1 LRRALLLAVILG
13 VALTLQATIFDFIR
27 FLGVKPDLVL
37 LVVIYYGFIHG
48 SREGA
53 YLGFLGGLL
62 SDFLTGHYIGLNALS
77 KMAAGYAVGIGKT
90 SLYKESIVI
99 ATVVAFVGSIVGQT
113 VYYLILL
120 VIGIQVAP
128 VSAIFQIVVPVAF
141 YNAVLTPLFY
151 GRFYH
156 SNTKGLMKMPEI

>member
-1 LRRALLLAVILG
+1 MRVLLLAGILG
-13 VALTLQATIFDFIR
+13 VALVLQATIFDFVR

-48 SREGA
+48 PREGA

-62 SDFLTGHYIGLNALS
+62 TDFLTGHYIGLNALS
-77 KMAAGYAVGIGKT
+77 KMAAGYVVGIGKT
-90 SLYKESIVI
+90 SLYKESII
-99 ATVVAFVGSIVGQT
+99 ISTTVTFVGSIVGQT

-120 VIGIQVAP
+120 FIGIKTAP
-128 VSAIFQIVVPVAF
+128 MSAIFQVIIPVAF
-141 YNAVLTPLFY
+141 YNAILTPIFY

-156 SNTKGLMKMPEI
+156 SNTKGLLKMPEI